1 VLLAIAPE
9 ERAMGERIGRCRRET
24 RETRVAVEWVL
35 DGAGR
40 ADVQT
45 GIGYLDHML
54 DALARHGL
62 FDLHVRAEGD
72 LHVDA
77 HHTVEDVAIA
87 LGRALADAL
96 GERRGVRRMGDATVP
111 LDEALALVAVDLSGR
126 GLATLDIPLRG
137 PALGQLPT
145 ELVPHFFQS
154 LAIEARI
161 TLHVHVLRG
170 DNDHHKV
177 EACFKALA
185 RALDWATSLDPR
197 LADVV
202 PSTKGVLQ

>member
-1 VLLAIAPE
+1 
-9 ERAMGERIGRCRRET
+9 MGERIGRCRRET

>member
-1 VLLAIAPE
+1 MA
-9 ERAMGERIGRCRRET
+9 ERVGRCRRET

-35 DGAGR
+35 DGSGQ
-40 ADVQT
+40 ADVHT

-62 FDLHVRAEGD
+62 FDLHVQAEGD

-87 LGRALADAL
+87 LGRALADAI

-126 GLATLDIPLRG
+126 GLATLDIPLRT

-170 DNDHHKV
+170 ENDHHKV

-185 RALDWATSLDPR
+185 KALDWATSVDPR
-197 LADVV
+197 VADAV
-202 PSTKGVLQ
+202 PSTKGVLR

>member
-1 VLLAIAPE
+1 
-9 ERAMGERIGRCRRET
+9 MGERVGRCRRET

-35 DGAGR
+35 DGGGR
-40 ADVQT
+40 ADIHT

-185 RALDWATSLDPR
+185 KALDWATSRDPR
-197 LADVV
+197 LADAV
-202 PSTKGVLQ
+202 PSTKGVLR

>member
-1 VLLAIAPE
+1 
-9 ERAMGERIGRCRRET
+9 MGERVGRCRRET
-24 RETRVAVEWVL
+24 RETRVQAEWVL
-35 DGAGR
+35 DGTGR

-72 LHVDA
+72 LHVDE
-77 HHTVEDVAIA
+77 HHTVEDVGIA
-87 LGRALADAL
+87 LGRALGEAV

-111 LDEALALVAVDLSGR
+111 LDEALALAAVDLSGR
-126 GLATLDIPLRG
+126 GLATLSIPLRG
-137 PALGQLPT
+137 PRLGQLPT

-154 LAIEARI
+154 LAMEAHL
-161 TLHVHVLRG
+161 TLHLHVLHG
-170 DNDHHKV
+170 ENDHHKV

-185 RALDWATSLDPR
+185 KALDWATSLDPR
-197 LADVV
+197 VAGQI
-202 PSTKGVLQ
+202 PSTKGALQ